1 MVMYAYE
8 FKTKEKQKLAE
19 IKINCNKYTLFFF
32 YKNV

>member
-19 IKINCNKYTLFFF
+19 IKINCNKYNGLYQRT
-32 YKNV
+32 